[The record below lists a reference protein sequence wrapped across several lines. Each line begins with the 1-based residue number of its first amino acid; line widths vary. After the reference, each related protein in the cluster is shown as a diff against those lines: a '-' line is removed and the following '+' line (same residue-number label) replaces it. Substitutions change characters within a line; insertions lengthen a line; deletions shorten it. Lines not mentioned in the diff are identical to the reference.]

1 MNDLDFSPTLY
12 RHTKIAELLAIF
24 WEVNNADS
32 DNHAPDWTR
41 PAMAGTVCNPLMKA
55 VRALLEADFYIYDDA
70 NDFAEEVITRLID
83 AGSRTQTG
91 ESVSKIVAAV
101 IADSTA
107 THTKLATI
115 AGIDLYEHCEHGD
128 EAPMLMRIR
137 GQFKMTGLYA
147 EPDIDPIEVKQE
159 WQQLQAVAAAAGREG

>member
-32 DNHAPDWTR
+32 DNNAPDWTR
-41 PAMAGTVCNPLMKA
+41 PAMAGTVCNPIMKA

-70 NDFAEEVITRLID
+70 NDFTEEAITRIID
-83 AGSRTQTG
+83 GQTQTAEG
-91 ESVSKIVAAV
+91 VGKIVATV
-101 IADSTA
+101 IVDGTS

-115 AGIDLYEHCEHGD
+115 AGIDLYEHCKYGD
-128 EAPMLMRIR
+128 EAPMLMLVR
-137 GQFKMTGLYA
+137 GKFRSTGLYA
-147 EPDIDPIEVKQE
+147 EPDIDPTEVKTE
-159 WQQLQAVAAAAGREG
+159 WAMLQANAAAARREV